1 MTPEAAARRRLASDL
16 DVVAYLRTLPPALR
30 DRALAALGDE
40 NVRALDGAWPAWAH
54 DGQLPPVAC
63 TDGAPWST
71 WVIKAGRGFGK
82 TLAGAQWVT
91 AAIVGGERLNIAL
104 VGASLDDAR
113 RVMVEGRSGLLRVA
127 APWVR
132 DWQPSFRRL
141 RFITG
146 AEATLFSGASP
157 DLLRGPEHH
166 LAWCDELAKWP
177 RAQECWDMLQLG
189 LRLPHPGSGE
199 RPRACV
205 TTTPQSGAVLG
216 AIMARPGTVT
226 TGGGTRANPHLS
238 VAWKAQVEAMY
249 AGTRLGRQ
257 ELDGEVLPDAG
268 ALWTVELI
276 ERCRVMPSSVPL
288 PLAGADVL
296 VPLPLAGGAGGGD
309 VGGDG
314 LIGHALPQPLPRAGG
329 EVAGRFTRI
338 LIAVD
343 PPSGDGTCGIIACAR
358 GSDGVA
364 HVLAD
369 HSVSARSPEGW
380 ARVVADAAALH
391 GTTEVVAEGNQ
402 GGKMVAAVL
411 LTADARLRVRLVTA
425 TVGKTARA
433 EPVAMMF
440 EAGKARLH
448 GRMPELEAQLLGMI
462 AGGGYEGPGASP
474 DRADAMVW
482 GLGEVTRGRVEARV
496 RGF

>member
-40 NVRALDGAWPAWAH
+40 NVRALDGAWPVWAH
-54 DGQLPPVAC
+54 DGQLPPAAQA
-63 TDGAPWST
+63 DGAPWST

-91 AAIVGGERLNIAL
+91 AAVAGGERLNIAL

-276 ERCRVMPSSVPL
+276 ERCRLLNPPQ
-288 PLAGADVL
+288 LAGEGDRSPSWAS
-296 VPLPLAGGAGGGD
+296 GGGGS
-309 VGGDG
+309 VARVATGREPPPSAAEAAATSPSRGGFV
-314 LIGHALPQPLPRAGG
+314 R
-329 EVAGRFTRI
+329 T
-338 LIAVD
+338 LIAID

-358 GSDGVA
+358 DAAGVA

-380 ARVVADAAALH
+380 ARAVADAAALH
-391 GTTEVVAEGNQ
+391 GTNEVVAEGNQ

-411 LTADARLRVRLVTA
+411 LTADAGLRVRLVTA

-462 AGGGYEGPGASP
+462 AGGEYEGPGASP

>member
-40 NVRALDGAWPAWAH
+40 NVRALDGAWPVWAH
-54 DGQLPPVAC
+54 DGQLPPAAQA
-63 TDGAPWST
+63 DGAPWST

-91 AAIVGGERLNIAL
+91 AAIAGGERLNIAL

-113 RVMVEGRSGLLRVA
+113 RVMVEGRSGLLQVA

-146 AEATLFSGASP
+146 AE
-157 DLLRGPEHH
+157 
-166 LAWCDELAKWP
+166 
-177 RAQECWDMLQLG
+177 
-189 LRLPHPGSGE
+189 
-199 RPRACV
+199 
-205 TTTPQSGAVLG
+205 
-216 AIMARPGTVT
+216 
-226 TGGGTRANPHLS
+226 
-238 VAWKAQVEAMY
+238 
-249 AGTRLGRQ
+249 
-257 ELDGEVLPDAG
+257 
-268 ALWTVELI
+268 
-276 ERCRVMPSSVPL
+276 
-288 PLAGADVL
+288 
-296 VPLPLAGGAGGGD
+296 
-309 VGGDG
+309 
-314 LIGHALPQPLPRAGG
+314 
-329 EVAGRFTRI
+329 
-338 LIAVD
+338 
-343 PPSGDGTCGIIACAR
+343 
-358 GSDGVA
+358 
-364 HVLAD
+364 
-369 HSVSARSPEGW
+369 
-380 ARVVADAAALH
+380 ADAAALH

-411 LTADARLRVRLVTA
+411 LTADAGLRVRLVTA

-440 EAGKARLH
+440 EAGKAHLH

-462 AGGGYEGPGASP
+462 AGGEYEGPGASP